1 MASSSW
7 SKHLDASSK
16 CPTFDSAKVSF
27 VNMRFC
33 PFAQRTVLVLEA
45 KNIPYETIN
54 VNLRSKPQWFL
65 DMNPLGKVPTIK
77 VKEDIFYESLP
88 VCDYLDEA
96 YPGRKLHPESPEQKT
111 KDKMILALYDSV
123 RTF

>member
-1 MASSSW
+1 
-7 SKHLDASSK
+7 
-16 CPTFDSAKVSF
+16 
-27 VNMRFC
+27 MRFC

-123 RTF
+123 ITS